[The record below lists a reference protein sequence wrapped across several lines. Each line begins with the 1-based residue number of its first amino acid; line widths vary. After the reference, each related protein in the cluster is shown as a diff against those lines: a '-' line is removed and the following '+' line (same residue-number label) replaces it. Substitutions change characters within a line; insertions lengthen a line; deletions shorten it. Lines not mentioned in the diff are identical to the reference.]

1 MTALSTTDLLRRPCL
16 DGPALLQ
23 VAPKGLHP
31 LERGRLLHRLRPV
44 GDLLPG
50 LDLLTWTPAR
60 PGPPARLAERP
71 ARGACPAALGSRH
84 RSAFGSNPTGSQVRQ
99 EVKSDR
105 KSSPTGSQVHRRTS
119 ITLIPGASARSSI
132 FGFSGRSSPT
142 HSPAYCSP
150 ANFSPAC
157 FSPAHLGHG
166 PALRGAR
173 STSASRHGSETRAE
187 NGNREREPGPCLRK
201 VPWS

>member
-1 MTALSTTDLLRRPCL
+1 MLGRPRATAGCPEGSSSA
-16 DGPALLQ
+16 G
-23 VAPKGLHP
+23 
-31 LERGRLLHRLRPV
+31 
-44 GDLLPG
+44 
-50 LDLLTWTPAR
+50 AR
-60 PGPPARLAERP
+60 PTASQALACWAARSWSLS
-71 ARGACPAALGSRH
+71 SRSWLKASICF
-84 RSAFGSNPTGSQVRQ
+84 R
-99 EVKSDR
+99 VKSDR

-173 STSASRHGSETRAE
+173 STSASRRGLGTRI
-187 NGNREREPGPCLRK
+187 GNESRELEPGTGTGATPSESPLP